1 MTFIVIGQVVH
12 RRKLDFVG
20 IKAHSLMLQ
29 LTMNNFLSVLNIRI
43 TPLGKFVEEVVHYCS
58 KKDCEKCWGD
68 VTSLFDTSLHRE

>member
-1 MTFIVIGQVVH
+1 MPRVVSQDKSILQGHVMTFIVIGQVVH

-20 IKAHSLMLQ
+20 TKAHSLMLQ

-58 KKDCEKCWGD
+58 KKD
-68 VTSLFDTSLHRE
+68 